1 MADNPPMPW
10 GAVSDDPDDVLPEAV
25 VHEFLKSRTGLRMIV
40 NRFSRTYLLSEEE
53 SENIMS
59 DSAIVILENRESI
72 RDLNAYARNV
82 VRNQCVLLFKKNEKR
97 RGLSAL
103 VDSIRD
109 WNSWPSPSRETVE
122 VEEIELAKKL
132 REGIDRLSAEEREVF
147 CLLYLSGEYDL
158 GGVPEIDAR
167 GDQMRD
173 WKSDV
178 NPSMRA
184 LATHLGISRETLEKR
199 LQSALR
205 KLKRHLSNPP
215 RGGRRGNGA

>member
-25 VHEFLKSRTGLRMIV
+25 VHEFLKSKTGLRMIV
-40 NRFSRTYLLSEEE
+40 NRCSRTYLLSEEE
-53 SENIMS
+53 SENLMG
-59 DSAIVILENRESI
+59 DSACVILKNRARI
-72 RDLNAYARNV
+72 RDLLAYAREV
-82 VRNQCVLLFKKNEKR
+82 VYTQRIGLFRKKR
-97 RGLSAL
+97 RWRELPEI

-109 WNSWPSPSRETVE
+109 WNVWSSSSRETVE
-122 VEEIELAKKL
+122 IEEIDLNMML
-132 REGIDRLSAEEREVF
+132 REGIDRLTAEEREAF

-158 GGVPEIDAR
+158 DGVPEIHAR
-167 GDQMRD
+167 RDQTRG
-173 WKSDV
+173 WASDE
-178 NPSMRA
+178 NPSKRA